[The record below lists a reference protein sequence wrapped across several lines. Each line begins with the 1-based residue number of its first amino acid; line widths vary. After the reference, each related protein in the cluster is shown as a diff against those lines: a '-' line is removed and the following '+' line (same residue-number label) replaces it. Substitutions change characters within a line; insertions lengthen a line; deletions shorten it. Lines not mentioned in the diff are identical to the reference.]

1 MGTDSI
7 ALVQRFCAAFA
18 GRDVEEILAYFT
30 DDAVYHNIPM
40 PAMTGKPAIHSVLE
54 MFLGPA
60 TFAEFEVL
68 NIAANGDVVLTERI
82 DRFEVGGKKIELPVM
97 GTFEIAGGRIAAW
110 RDYFDMAAWTR
121 QTS

>member
-1 MGTDSI
+1 MTDNI
-7 ALVQRFCAAFA
+7 TLVRDFCAAF
-18 GRDVEEILAYFT
+18 GRRDVDEILGFFT

-40 PAMTGKPAIHSVLE
+40 PAMAGKPAIRSVLE

-68 NIAANGDVVLTERI
+68 NIADNGDVVLTERI

-97 GTFEIAGGRIAAW
+97 GTFEVAGGKIAAW